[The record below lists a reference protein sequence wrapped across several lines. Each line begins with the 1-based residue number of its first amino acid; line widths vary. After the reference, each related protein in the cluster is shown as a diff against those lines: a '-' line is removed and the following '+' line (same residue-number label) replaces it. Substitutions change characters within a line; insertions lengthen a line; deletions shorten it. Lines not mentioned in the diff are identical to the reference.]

1 MSAIFITLG
10 ILFFV
15 MTLYTVY
22 DQGKQIE
29 QLKKVVRRQR
39 DLIESLST
47 PLPQDPSRV
56 KKISDET
63 WAEVEKIF
71 QTDSSKK

>member
-22 DQGKQIE
+22 AQGKQIE

-39 DLIESLST
+39 DLLESAST
-47 PLPQDPSRV
+47 PLPQDPDRV
-56 KKISDET
+56 KQRFDES
-63 WAEVEKIF
+63 WSEVEKLF
-71 QTDSSKK
+71 RHNSTMK

>member
-22 DQGKQIE
+22 TQGKQIE

-39 DLIESLST
+39 DLLDSAST
-47 PLPQDPSRV
+47 PIPQDPDRV
-56 KKISDET
+56 KQRFDES
-63 WAEVEKIF
+63 WSEIEKLF
-71 QTDSSKK
+71 RHNSTMK

>member
-22 DQGKQIE
+22 TQGKQIE

-39 DLIESLST
+39 DLLESAST
-47 PLPQDPSRV
+47 PLPQDPDRA
-56 KKISDET
+56 KQRFDES
-63 WAEVEKIF
+63 WAEVENLFRHNSTMK
-71 QTDSSKK
+71 

>member
-22 DQGKQIE
+22 TQGKQIE

-47 PLPQDPSRV
+47 PLPQDPDGV
-56 KKISDET
+56 KQRFDES
-63 WAEVEKIF
+63 WAEVEKLFRHDI
-71 QTDSSKK
+71 TKN

>member
-22 DQGKQIE
+22 TQGKQIE

-39 DLIESLST
+39 DLLDSAST
-47 PLPQDPSRV
+47 PLPQDSDSV
-56 KKISDET
+56 KQRFDES
-63 WAEVEKIF
+63 WAEVENLFRHNSTMK
-71 QTDSSKK
+71 

>member
-1 MSAIFITLG
+1 MSAVFITLG

-22 DQGKQIE
+22 TQSKQIE

-63 WAEVEKIF
+63 WAEVEMIF

>member
-22 DQGKQIE
+22 TQGKQIE

-39 DLIESLST
+39 DLLDSAST
-47 PLPQDPSRV
+47 PLPQDPDSV
-56 KKISDET
+56 KQRFDES
-63 WAEVEKIF
+63 WSEVEKLF
-71 QTDSSKK
+71 RHNSTMK

>member
-22 DQGKQIE
+22 TQGKQIE

-39 DLIESLST
+39 NLIESSST
-47 PLPQDPSRV
+47 LTPREQERIEQHLEEDWDD
-56 KKISDET
+56 I
-63 WAEVEKIF
+63 EKLF
-71 QTDSSKK
+71 RHNSTMK

>member
-22 DQGKQIE
+22 TQGKQIE

-39 DLIESLST
+39 DLLESAST
-47 PLPQDPSRV
+47 PLPQDPDSV
-56 KKISDET
+56 KQRSDES

>member
-22 DQGKQIE
+22 TQGKQIE

-39 DLIESLST
+39 DLIESTST
-47 PLPQDPSRV
+47 QLPQDPDSV
-56 KKISDET
+56 KQRFDES
-63 WAEVEKIF
+63 WAEVEKLFRHNIA
-71 QTDSSKK
+71 KN

>member
-22 DQGKQIE
+22 TQGKQIE

-39 DLIESLST
+39 DLIESTST
-47 PLPQDPSRV
+47 QLPQDPDSVNQRF
-56 KKISDET
+56 DES
-63 WAEVEKIF
+63 WAEVEKLFRHNIA
-71 QTDSSKK
+71 KN

>member
-22 DQGKQIE
+22 TQGKQIE

-39 DLIESLST
+39 DLLESAST
-47 PLPQDPSRV
+47 PLPQDPDRV
-56 KKISDET
+56 KQRFDES
-63 WAEVEKIF
+63 WAEVENLFRHNSTMK
-71 QTDSSKK
+71 